1 MRVDHQR
8 GKSMDDAGS
17 TQAARDAAYNNSAA
31 VAESSAHNAARIAA
45 SAGYRDAHGG
55 QLDLAYG
62 KAERQKLDFY
72 PGRSPDAPCLV
83 FLHGGY
89 WQMNRRED
97 FACLAAG
104 VAAHGWH
111 VAMPGYT
118 LAPEASLS
126 QIAGEVTAALDWLAA
141 ERGRLGFSGRVV
153 LSGWSAGAQL
163 AALGTAHPLVDA
175 ALLISGVYELAPL
188 RETYLNEKLR
198 LREAE
203 IAELSPLRRP
213 GRAKPTVIAYGGAEL
228 AALVADAKA
237 LHTKRRDSGLPS
249 TLLELQGANHYTVL
263 DALRAPDGLLTQAAL
278 GLA

>member
-1 MRVDHQR
+1 MCTNHRK
-8 GKSMDDAGS
+8 GPMDGTGM
-17 TQAARDAAYNNSAA
+17 TQAERDAAYNNSAA
-31 VAESSAHNAARIAA
+31 VPESSAHNAARIAA
-45 SAGYRDAHGG
+45 SAAFRAARAGH
-55 QLDLAYG
+55 LDLAYG
-62 KAERQKLDFY
+62 RAERQKLDFY
-72 PGRSPDAPCLV
+72 PGRTPNAPCLI

-118 LAPEASLS
+118 LAPEASLR

-198 LREAE
+198 LSDAE
-203 IAELSPLRRP
+203 IEELSPSRTP

-237 LHTKRRDSGLPS
+237 LHAKRRDGGLPS
-249 TLLELQGANHYTVL
+249 TVLELQGANHYTVL